1 MRSNLKYLPATAAI
15 AFAVAAV
22 ALVAPRDL
30 SAQRGGANPNA
41 CVSPMPM
48 PIGGGPGMFGAGRGG
63 RGRGQRPDS
72 SASSDSTARPRPPRG
87 RGGCPPYFP
96 DSLALTPAQKQQI
109 VNLRT
114 NFAQT
119 HSAEL
124 AQLRS
129 IEENARQARQSGQTD
144 DQVRAI
150 QAQAAPIRT
159 GLREPEQA
167 MQVKIEATLTPG
179 QLAWMKAHMPPGRG
193 ARGRPQ

>member
-1 MRSNLKYLPATAAI
+1 
-15 AFAVAAV
+15 
-22 ALVAPRDL
+22 
-30 SAQRGGANPNA
+30 
-41 CVSPMPM
+41 MPLG
-48 PIGGGPGMFGAGRGG
+48 GGGPGMFGGGRGG
-63 RGRGQRPDS
+63 RGRGPRPDS
-72 SASSDSTARPRPPRG
+72 SASSDSTARPRPARG
-87 RGGCPPYFP
+87 RGGCPPFFP

-109 VNLRT
+109 VTLRA

-129 IEENARQARQSGQTD
+129 IEQNARQARQSGQTD

-150 QAQAAPIRT
+150 QVQAEPIRK

-167 MQVKIEATLTPG
+167 LQVKVEATLTPG

-193 ARGRPQ
+193 GRGRP